1 MCWTA
6 IKDES
11 DIDKLMEEFYGF
23 HDSCIISMNYVS
35 GNFVDEN
42 RAMGCG
48 DENAHSL
55 ITRVDSQFGKR
66 LEMRFGGV
74 RKCCLTGF
82 REDFFCDIFDA
93 TLEFRTDLLGK
104 TRDDRLIVWANVAGF
119 DPKVYQER
127 YPLNN
132 WYETTY
138 IVAKTLSYCFLNER
152 CENEKKSFSDSA

>member
-1 MCWTA
+1 MCW
-6 IKDES
+6 IEIRDEVG
-11 DIDKLMEEFYGF
+11 IDKLMEDFYGF
-23 HDSCIISMNYVS
+23 HDSCIVSINYIS

-48 DENAHSL
+48 DENCYTL
-55 ITRVDSQFGKR
+55 VMRVDSQFGKR
-66 LEMRFGGV
+66 LEMRFDGV

-119 DPKVYQER
+119 DPRVYQER

-132 WYETTY
+132 SYETAY
-138 IVAKTLSYCFLNER
+138 IIANTLEYRFLEEG
-152 CENEKKSFSDSA
+152 CGDEKKSFSDSS